1 MKNIDD
7 PTTHDFLRLG
17 LFVVQNLELLAL
29 QSIGVSKAEGNTDK
43 VSMVDRMAAVE
54 GNTENTTTVNTGKT
68 VKTANDGKTAK
79 DGKTPRPR
87 VYQSL
92 LNLHRVLLETYTAEE
107 ALQIHE
113 EHDDAEKE
121 RYQNFLFFLVRII
134 KAAMDGY
141 IFSHD
146 ETIVRCREELEKA
159 CTTLTESGRYATS
172 VSSLS
177 EATLLFFHTL

>member
-29 QSIGVSKAEGNTDK
+29 QSIGVSKAEGNTET

-54 GNTENTTTVNTGKT
+54 GNTENTTTGKT
-68 VKTANDGKTAK
+68 VKTAN

-107 ALQIHE
+107 ALQMHKE
-113 EHDDAEKE
+113 RNDAEKE